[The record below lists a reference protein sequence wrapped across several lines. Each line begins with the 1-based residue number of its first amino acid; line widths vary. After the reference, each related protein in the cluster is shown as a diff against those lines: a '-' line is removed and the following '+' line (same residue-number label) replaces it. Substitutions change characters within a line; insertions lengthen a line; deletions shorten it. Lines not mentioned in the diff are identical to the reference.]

1 MAYSL
6 SEGPRRPLPAELE
19 TRRTQYESKLG
30 GERAAALWARV
41 EALYSSGEARIEWK
55 H

>member
-6 SEGPRRPLPAELE
+6 SEDPRRPLPARLE
-19 TRRTQYESKLG
+19 AWRAQYERRLG
-30 GERAAALWARV
+30 AEEGAALWARV